1 MSYATTVHEEAQDLG
16 EVVSNGLR
24 YRIFFDSMRHRT
36 VCVLVAGQRQV
47 ARPTVPIDYQSDA
60 AGT

>member
-1 MSYATTVHEEAQDLG
+1 MTDDATFYEEAQDLG

-36 VCVLVAGQRQV
+36 VCVLVAGQDQV
-47 ARPTVPIDYQSDA
+47 VGSNIPMDNHGHA
-60 AGT
+60 

>member
-1 MSYATTVHEEAQDLG
+1 MSDGPTFYEEAQDLG

-36 VCVLVAGQRQV
+36 VCVLVAGQDQIV
-47 ARPTVPIDYQSDA
+47 G
-60 AGT
+60 GTIAVDTRRGA